1 MLSLTHEPIEPA
13 ALLRAVK
20 RPDCG
25 GLVLFLGTV
34 RDLTDRQVTVALEYE
49 AYAGMAEKELNKIAD
64 EARKRWPIGGLAVA
78 HRLGRLNIADV
89 AVGVAVSCPHR
100 ADAFDA
106 ARYVIDEIKKRV
118 PIWKRDHTPDGAAAW
133 VHPGA

>member
-1 MLSLTHEPIEPA
+1 MLSLTHEPIQPD
-13 ALLRAVK
+13 ALLRAVV

-34 RDLTDRQVTVALEYE
+34 RDLTDQTVTVALEYE
-49 AYAGMAEKELNKIAD
+49 AYAGMAEKELAKIAD
-64 EARKRWPIGGLAVA
+64 EARKRWPVGGLAIA
-78 HRLGRLNIADV
+78 HRLGRLNVTDV

-100 ADAFDA
+100 AEAFDA
-106 ARYVIDEIKKRV
+106 ARFVIDEIKKRV
-118 PIWKRDHTPDGAAAW
+118 PIWKRDHTPEGAAAW

>member
-64 EARKRWPIGGLAVA
+64 EARKRWPIGGLSVA

-118 PIWKRDHTPDGAAAW
+118 PIWKRDHTPDGEAAW